1 MKRLLFILAC
11 LGLPFLASAQG
22 SYDSA
27 LRNSTTFHDYLRAPA
42 LSSVELS
49 PSGRWLAGVKL
60 NAQGIFVFVSDLDN
74 PDEQT
79 LHLPFD
85 ESTFVNWVE
94 WANDD
99 WLIAS
104 VTVFGTFDGQ
114 IYTREGLNYYTFSGY
129 ETMPIPVTRLF
140 LLRRDGTDVERVF
153 EGVKSLEKR
162 NLNLGRIVSFL
173 PNDPDHF
180 LVAATLRG
188 DLDLFRIQV
197 STGDHERIGVGKT
210 RTVGWFADIEGEPAF
225 RVDVNSRGTRYTYYG
240 RQDRPNGR
248 TSWKRLKSVRADE
261 RAEAIKQSTE
271 FRPLSPGM
279 VTGTYYVA
287 ARPAG
292 EPTTGIHLYDFTTDS
307 FIRPIRVDPD
317 RDIEDALINPESYEY
332 LGSRYYDDLLKTEF
346 TDQTMQAHMNGL
358 VTMFEDKV
366 NIDWT
371 DSSRDGNRWLLY
383 ASGPQEPGTYYIY
396 DVEKARIRNYGSAFP
411 NLSPYR
417 LAPTEIVTYEARD
430 GLPITGYLTV
440 PKGVKDDVIPPLV
453 MMPHGGPE
461 MRDTIDF
468 DPLAQILAGN
478 GYAVFQPNFRGS
490 SGYGLGFA
498 DAGRRQW
505 GKAMQHD
512 LEDGFAHL
520 VSAGKADASNA
531 CILGYSYGG
540 YAALAAAT
548 LTPDLYKCVIAAS
561 GPTDLLEMLKW
572 VRDEDGSRSDE
583 YEYWTRH
590 IGDPR
595 RDRDELASVS
605 PARMAENVKAP
616 VLMIHGHEDAV
627 VPIEQS
633 SLMVEALS
641 EAGKSV
647 EFVELFRSG
656 HSHRMAGDRRKEM
669 EAIIGFLDSHL
680 SVDPR
685 IWSFAE
691 D

>member
-1 MKRLLFILAC
+1 MKRLLIVLAC
-11 LGLPFLASAQG
+11 LWLPLWALAQG
-22 SYDSA
+22 GYGNA

-49 PSGRWLAGVKL
+49 PNGRWLAGVKL
-60 NAQGIFVFVSDLDN
+60 NHKGIFVFVSDLDN
-74 PDEQT
+74 PQAQAVD
-79 LHLPFD
+79 LPFD

-99 WLIAS
+99 WLITS
-104 VTVFGTFDGQ
+104 VTVYGTFDGQ
-114 IYTREGLNYYTFSGY
+114 IYTREGLNYYTFSGF

-140 LLRRDGTDVERVF
+140 LVRRDGSGVQRVF

-188 DLDLFRIQV
+188 DLDLFRVQV
-197 STGDHERIGVGKT
+197 STGAHERIGVGKNGT
-210 RTVGWFADIEGEPAF
+210 IGWYADINGEPAL
-225 RVDVNSRGTRYTYYG
+225 RVDANRRGTRYTYYG

-261 RAEAIKQSTE
+261 RAETIKQSTE
-271 FRPLSPGM
+271 FRPLSPGA

-292 EPTTGIHLYDFTTDS
+292 DPTTGIHLYDFTTDTYV
-307 FIRPIRVDPD
+307 RPIRVDPD

-332 LGSRYYDDLLKTEF
+332 LGSRYYEDLLTTEF
-346 TDQTMQAHMNGL
+346 TDQTMQAHMDGL
-358 VTMFEDKV
+358 STMFDAEV

-371 DSSRDGNRWLLY
+371 DSSRDGKRWLLY
-383 ASGPQEPGTYYIY
+383 ASGPQEPGTYYVY
-396 DVEKARIRNYGSAFP
+396 DVENTHIRNYGSAFP

-417 LAPTEIVTYEARD
+417 LSPVEIVKYQARD
-430 GLPITGYLTV
+430 GLEITGYLTM
-440 PKGVKDDVIPPLV
+440 PKGVRDGVFPPV
-453 MMPHGGPE
+453 VVMPHGGPE
-461 MRDTIDF
+461 MRDTITF

-490 SGYGLGFA
+490 SGYGLEFA

-512 LEDGFAHL
+512 IEDGFAHL
-520 VSAGKADASNA
+520 IATGKADPSNA
-531 CILGYSYGG
+531 CIFGYSYGG

-561 GPTDLLEMLKW
+561 GPSDLLEMLDW

-583 YEYWTRH
+583 YEYWTQH

-595 RDRDELASVS
+595 RDRDELAAHS
-605 PARMAENVKAP
+605 PARLAQYVKAP

-633 SLMVEALS
+633 SLMVEALT

-647 EFVELFRSG
+647 EFVELHRSG
-656 HSHRMAGDRRKEM
+656 HSHRMAGDQRKEM

-680 SVDPR
+680 TVDPQ
-685 IWSFAE
+685 IWSFS